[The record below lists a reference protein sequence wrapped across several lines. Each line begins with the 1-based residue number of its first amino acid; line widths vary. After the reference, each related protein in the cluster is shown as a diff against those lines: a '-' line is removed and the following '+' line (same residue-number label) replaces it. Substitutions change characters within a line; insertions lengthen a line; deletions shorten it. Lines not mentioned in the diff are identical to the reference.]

1 MTKTVFISGSI
12 GLKKLSD
19 THKERINRIISR
31 GFRIVIGDAN
41 GADLRVQK
49 HLSDVKYPY
58 VDVYYTGDKPRNN
71 VGDWKT
77 RPIQP
82 TKNLKGALLHQE
94 KDKSMVSIADYALII
109 WDGESVGSIINA
121 YRMSLDG
128 KQSSI
133 ITNSGVEH
141 RITKLDNILHI
152 IRSLDLPSREK
163 LLKRLSAEEREPI
176 ISDPQLKLL

>member
-1 MTKTVFISGSI
+1 MSIKVFVSGSI
-12 GLKKLSD
+12 KTKTLHSAHKKRLKNIVANGFD
-19 THKERINRIISR
+19 II
-31 GFRIVIGDAN
+31 IGDAN
-41 GADLRVQK
+41 GADFAVQK
-49 HLSDVKYPY
+49 TLYSLRYENVVIYHTS
-58 VDVYYTGDKPRNN
+58 DKPRNN

-141 RITKLDNILHI
+141 RIIKLDNILHI
-152 IRSLDLPSREK
+152 IRSLDPPSREK